1 MSIRS
6 FRDLEVWQRAMD
18 LAAEVFAASANFPK
32 SEQYGLTSQMRRS
45 AVSVPSNIAEG
56 HARKSTREFLHF
68 LSIALGS
75 VAEVQT
81 QAELAFRF
89 KYIYQSANTAL
100 QNRADEVGRL
110 INALITSLNR
120 KLNS

>member
-1 MSIRS
+1 
-6 FRDLEVWQRAMD
+6 MD
-18 LAAEVFAASANFPK
+18 LASEVFVASAGFPK
-32 SEQYGLTSQMRRS
+32 SEQYGLTSQIRRS

-81 QAELAFRF
+81 QAELARRF
-89 KYIYQSANTAL
+89 GYIDQAKSTAL
-100 QNRADEVGRL
+100 QNRTDEVARL
-110 INALITSLNR
+110 INALISSLNR
-120 KLNS
+120 KLSP